1 MSTQYSFESFH
12 NRKSPPQLSQ
22 KGKGPPVFTGGSLFF
37 NPGRIFRQ
45 GNSSERK
52 EALAYLRLR
61 MTRVEMPPIAEAPMV
76 MIYAI
81 ALNGLPI
88 AGVLVADGA
97 GAVEVTDAVELFT

>member
-1 MSTQYSFESFH
+1 
-12 NRKSPPQLSQ
+12 
-22 KGKGPPVFTGGSLFF
+22 
-37 NPGRIFRQ
+37 
-45 GNSSERK
+45 
-52 EALAYLRLR
+52 